1 MNNENTI
8 PTKSQTETYDAK
20 AIMQQL
26 AKEALEWAA
35 PVYDGGNSG
44 AGTHCDGHWACD
56 PCDDYTYCSGFK
68 LSNQSITIDGIEF
81 CVSATWDGEDNPT
94 LSTATLEICSEA
106 EDLCMTENEYDAL
119 LSELHTAAEKVFECN
134 FSSYYPEICF

>member
-1 MNNENTI
+1 MNE
-8 PTKSQTETYDAK
+8 PMRYDAK

-26 AKEALEWAA
+26 YQEAYEYAD
-35 PVYDGGNSG
+35 PVYGCYNSG
-44 AGTHCDGHWACD
+44 AGTHCDGHGGFD
-56 PCDDYTYCSGFK
+56 PCDDYEYETGAKTENAY
-68 LSNQSITIDGIEF
+68 ITIDGIEF
-81 CVSATWDGEDNPT
+81 CVSATWDGVGKPT